1 MKTSKFKDNLSS
13 LLFITIAAFFFF
25 IGCGGQE
32 DGFTTHYKEADSIDE
47 SLLGIEAGTKIRVSA
62 GNYKNGK
69 REGHWVFYTKDGK
82 SVNWEAN
89 FRDGKKQGLVTYW
102 WREGKKS
109 SETNYKDDKVSGPSK
124 HYYRNGNVRSAAAWY
139 IMDDT
144 TYLKEIRVWK
154 PNGDVC
160 PLTNVKEGTG
170 LVVSYDEN
178 GDETE
183 RAVFK
188 DGIRI
193 DSPL

>member
-1 MKTSKFKDNLSS
+1 MSSRFKKILGYPF
-13 LLFITIAAFFFF
+13 FIIAAFFFF

-109 SETNYKDDKVSGPSK
+109 SETNYKDDKVSYSQSTITK
-124 HYYRNGNVRSAAAWY
+124 MEMYALLLH
-139 IMDDT
+139 
-144 TYLKEIRVWK
+144 
-154 PNGDVC
+154 
-160 PLTNVKEGTG
+160 GT
-170 LVVSYDEN
+170 SWM
-178 GDETE
+178 
-183 RAVFK
+183 
-188 DGIRI
+188 IPHI
-193 DSPL
+193 